1 VSERYITLAEVRD
14 LLTAENEQ
22 RELLS
27 VQRAAMEHARAV
39 SPITVE
45 QAEAI
50 VREVSEIPEIT
61 APVAAKIADILP
73 QYPEDIRAILS
84 KERISLDAAKTESVI
99 EIVAKYL

>member
-1 VSERYITLAEVRD
+1 MSERYITLAEVRD

-50 VREVSEIPEIT
+50 EIG
-61 APVAAKIADILP
+61 
-73 QYPEDIRAILS
+73 RAH
-84 KERISLDAAKTESVI
+84 V
-99 EIVAKYL
+99 